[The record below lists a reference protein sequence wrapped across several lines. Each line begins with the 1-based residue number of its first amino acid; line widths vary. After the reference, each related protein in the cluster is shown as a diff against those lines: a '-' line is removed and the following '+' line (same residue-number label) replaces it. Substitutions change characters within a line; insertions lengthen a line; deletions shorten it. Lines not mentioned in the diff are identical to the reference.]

1 MEKLSKSARVAA
13 IVKVLMD
20 SPQQL
25 ITLGELAE
33 RFSVAKSS
41 LSEDLA
47 VIRQGLESQGL
58 GRLET
63 VAGASGGVRFV
74 PGRSR
79 EHQER
84 LVGDLCRRL
93 SDPTRA
99 VARGYIFLNDILY
112 DPWLL
117 NSLGEV
123 IAGRYVGTEIDAVVT
138 VETRGIPLALSV
150 ARHLNIGLVI
160 ARRETVFTGEGQ
172 AVPVTRQ
179 ESFVTDGPVMSISY
193 VSGSHRGIQSM
204 SLPRRSLKLG
214 SRVLIVDDYLRAG
227 GTLKGLTDLLSEFGS
242 TVVGTVVLAESA
254 TPDQKLICNYVSVV
268 KLAEND
274 GKLTATPGSL
284 CKTADP

>member
-13 IVKVLMD
+13 IVKILTD

-33 RFSVAKSS
+33 RFAVAKSS

-74 PGRSR
+74 PGRDR
-79 EHQER
+79 EHHLR
-84 LVGDLCRRL
+84 LVGDLCSRL

-99 VARGYIFLNDILY
+99 VARGYLYLNDILY

-117 NSLGEV
+117 NNLGEV
-123 IAGRYVGTEIDAVVT
+123 IAGRFAGTEIDAVVT

-150 ARHLNIGLVI
+150 ARHLNTKLVI

-204 SLPRRSLKLG
+204 SLPRRSLRLG

-242 TVVGTVVLAESA
+242 TVVGTMVLVESVQ
-254 TPDQKLICNYVSVV
+254 PEQKLISNYLSVV
-268 KLAEND
+268 RLRE
-274 GKLTATPGSL
+274 TAGELIVSPGSI
-284 CKTADP
+284 